1 MTGRDYLLQVIDLCK
16 KGQSQVE
23 ALELGENKG
32 AFLKTLEKQRSTIE
46 GVMERVFFKTPK
58 GTNSASIVLESAQ
71 ELNSLIVALAQGSQ
85 DERTK
90 LWAEADEGLNE
101 FTERVEGL
109 VQAAQG
115 KTLAFT

>member
-1 MTGRDYLLQVIDLCK
+1 MTGKDYLLQVVDLCK
-16 KGQSQVE
+16 QCQSQVE
-23 ALELGENKG
+23 ALELSENKG
-32 AFLKTLEKQRSTIE
+32 DFLKTLEEQRSTIE
-46 GVMERVFFKTPK
+46 GLMERVFFKTPK

-71 ELNSLIVALAQGSQ
+71 KLNSLTVTLAQGSQ

-101 FTERVEGL
+101 FTDRVEGL
-109 VQAAQG
+109 IQAAQG